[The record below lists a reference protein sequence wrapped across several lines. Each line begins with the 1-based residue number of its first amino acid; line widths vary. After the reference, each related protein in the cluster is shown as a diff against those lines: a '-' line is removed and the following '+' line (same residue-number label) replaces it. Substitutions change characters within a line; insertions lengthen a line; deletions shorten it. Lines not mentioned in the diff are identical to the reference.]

1 MLNKLREMEQK
12 FQKYTVNA
20 NAVGKYYI
28 LSFDVPPPCYPFNN
42 EKKPSSVLEKLVNLV
57 KKLKNNVGICLSKLW
72 WCWECS
78 RIR

>member
-1 MLNKLREMEQK
+1 MEQK
-12 FQKYTVNA
+12 FQKYTGNA

-28 LSFDVPPPCYPFNN
+28 LSFDVPPPCYSFNS
-42 EKKPSSVLEKLVNLV
+42 EKKPSSVLEKLVNLI

-78 RIR
+78 RVR